1 MKQLLTFRT
10 NSKPQ
15 FKGRSNFYS
24 QYKSDYKNIKT
35 TLLCVELT
43 IWFSLCFSVVDVFIF
58 VVDFIPFRLF
68 CTNSIKMTVLNME
81 EALFFI
87 VLHIDEWLLHF
98 IRNDDW
104 LMFIPSCRQTIMIYL
119 LKWNH
124 YKSARAYAN
133 QQICVEKHSI
143 SIFDEGKKR
152 WFFWKILNF
161 FNEHFI

>member
-24 QYKSDYKNIKT
+24 QYKSDYENIKT

-58 VVDFIPFRLF
+58 VVDFILFRLF

-81 EALFFI
+81 EALFLSFCISMNDCCILFATMIGLCSFLRVDRRSWFI
-87 VLHIDEWLLHF
+87 YQNEI
-98 IRNDDW
+98 
-104 LMFIPSCRQTIMIYL
+104 TT
-119 LKWNH
+119 
-124 YKSARAYAN
+124 N
-133 QQICVEKHSI
+133 QQELMPSNKFVLKNTQYQYLMKEKNPDFLENSQ
-143 SIFDEGKKR
+143 
-152 WFFWKILNF
+152 FF
-161 FNEHFI
+161 

>member
-24 QYKSDYKNIKT
+24 QYKSDYENIKT

-81 EALFFI
+81 EALFLSFCISMNDCCILFATMIGLCSFLRVDRRSRFI
-87 VLHIDEWLLHF
+87 YQNEI
-98 IRNDDW
+98 
-104 LMFIPSCRQTIMIYL
+104 TT
-119 LKWNH
+119 
-124 YKSARAYAN
+124 N
-133 QQICVEKHSI
+133 QQEFMPSNKFVLKNTQYQYLMKEKNADFFGKF
-143 SIFDEGKKR
+143 SIF
-152 WFFWKILNF
+152 
-161 FNEHFI
+161 